1 MSSIKMDFYLTE
13 TQKQVKQL
21 ARDFAEKEI
30 APFVRKYDEKGEFPF
45 EIMKK
50 LGEIGFLGITFPE
63 EYGGSGL
70 KYLDYVVI
78 IEEISR
84 VDPSIGL
91 SVAAH
96 NGLCTN
102 HIYCFGDENQKRK
115 YLPEL
120 CTGKKIG
127 AWALTE
133 PQAGSDAANLL
144 TTAVK
149 ENSYYILNGNKVFTT
164 HGSVGDVIVVMAVTD
179 KTKGKNGISSFI
191 VEKGYDGLIVGKKE
205 DKLGMRASDTCS
217 LIFDNCKVPVENLIG
232 EEGQG
237 YKQAME
243 ILAGG
248 RIAIAALSVGLAQGA
263 FELSLKYS
271 KERKAFGK
279 YIAEFQAIQWKLA
292 DMATQIESARLL
304 TYKAAYLK
312 DQGKDYSL
320 YASMAKYFASEVAV
334 KCAIEAVQIYGGY
347 GYIKEY
353 PVEKFYRDAK
363 LLTIGEGTSEIQKII
378 IANKILKEMAPID

>member
-1 MSSIKMDFYLTE
+1 MDFYLTE

-21 ARDFAEKEI
+21 ARDFAENEI
-30 APFVRKYDEKGEFPF
+30 SPYVKKFDITGEFPV
-45 EIMKK
+45 EIIKK

-63 EYGGSGL
+63 KYGGAGL
-70 KYLDYVVI
+70 SYLDYVVI

-96 NGLCTN
+96 NGLCSN
-102 HIYCFGDENQKRK
+102 HIFMFGNEKQKQK

-120 CTGKKIG
+120 CSGKKIG

-144 TTAVK
+144 TNAVRY
-149 ENSYYILNGNKVFTT
+149 NDYYVINGNKTFTT
-164 HGSVGDVIVVMAVTD
+164 HGGVAEVVVVMAVTD
-179 KTKGKNGISSFI
+179 KSKGKNGISAFI
-191 VEKGYDGLIVGKKE
+191 VEKGYSGIIVGKRE
-205 DKLGMRASDTCS
+205 DKLGMRASETCS
-217 LIFDNCKVPVENLIG
+217 LTFDNCKVPAENLIG

-237 YKQAME
+237 YRQAME

-248 RIAIAALSVGLAQGA
+248 RIGIAALSVGLAQGA
-263 FELSLKYS
+263 LELSLKYA

-279 YIAEFQAIQWKLA
+279 YIGEFQAIQWKLA
-292 DMATQIESARLL
+292 DMATQIEAARLL

-334 KCAIEAVQIYGGY
+334 KCANEAVQIYGGY

-353 PVEKFYRDAK
+353 PVEKLYRDAK
-363 LLTIGEGTSEIQKII
+363 LLTIGEGTSEIQKLI
-378 IANKILKEMAPID
+378 IANKILKELSHLD

>member
-1 MSSIKMDFYLTE
+1 MDFYLTE

-30 APFVRKYDEKGEFPF
+30 APFIRKYDEKGEFPF

-149 ENSYYILNGNKVFTT
+149 ENNHYILNGNKVFTT

-248 RIAIAALSVGLAQGA
+248 RIGIAALSVGLAQGA

-279 YIAEFQAIQWKLA
+279 YIADFQAIQWKLA

>member
-1 MSSIKMDFYLTE
+1 MDFYLTE

-149 ENSYYILNGNKVFTT
+149 ENNHYILNGNKVFTT

-232 EEGQG
+232 GEGQG

-248 RIAIAALSVGLAQGA
+248 RIGIAALSVGLAQGA

-320 YASMAKYFASEVAV
+320 HASMAKYFASEVAV

>member
-1 MSSIKMDFYLTE
+1 MDFYLTE

-45 EIMKK
+45 EIMRK
-50 LGEIGFLGITFPE
+50 LGEIGFLGIIFPE

-70 KYLDYVVI
+70 TYLDYVVI

-84 VDPSIGL
+84 IDPSIGL

-102 HIYCFGDENQKRK
+102 HIYCFGDENQKRR

-120 CTGKKIG
+120 CTGEKIG

-149 ENSYYILNGNKVFTT
+149 ENDYYILNGNKVFTT
-164 HGSVGDVIVVMAVTD
+164 HGSVGDVIIVMAVTD
-179 KTKGKNGISSFI
+179 KTKGRHGISSFI
-191 VEKGYDGLIVGKKE
+191 VEKNYDGLIVGKKE

-217 LIFDNCKVPVENLIG
+217 LIFDNCKVPAENLIG
-232 EEGQG
+232 GEGQG

-243 ILAGG
+243 VLAGG
-248 RIAIAALSVGLAQGA
+248 RIGIAALSVGLAQGA
-263 FELSLKYS
+263 FELSLKYA

-334 KCAIEAVQIYGGY
+334 RCAIEAVQIYGGY

-378 IANKILKEMAPID
+378 IANKILKEMVTVD

>member
-1 MSSIKMDFYLTE
+1 MDFYLTE

-133 PQAGSDAANLL
+133 PQAGSDATNLL

-149 ENSYYILNGNKVFTT
+149 ENNHYILNGNKVFTT

-248 RIAIAALSVGLAQGA
+248 RIGIAALSVGLAQGA

-378 IANKILKEMAPID
+378 IANKILKEIAPID

>member
-1 MSSIKMDFYLTE
+1 MDFYLTE
-13 TQKQVKQL
+13 TQRQVKQL

-30 APFVRKYDEKGEFPF
+30 APLVRKYDEKGEFPF

-191 VEKGYDGLIVGKKE
+191 VEKSYDGLIVGKKE

-232 EEGQG
+232 GEGQG

-248 RIAIAALSVGLAQGA
+248 RIGIAALSVGLAQGA
-263 FELSLKYS
+263 FELSIKYS

>member
-1 MSSIKMDFYLTE
+1 MDFYLTE

-248 RIAIAALSVGLAQGA
+248 RIGIAALSVGLAQGA

-353 PVEKFYRDAK
+353 PVEKFFRDAK

>member
-1 MSSIKMDFYLTE
+1 MDFYLTE

-84 VDPSIGL
+84 VDPSVGL

-149 ENSYYILNGNKVFTT
+149 ENNHYILNGNKVFTT

-248 RIAIAALSVGLAQGA
+248 RIGIAALSVGLAQGA

-292 DMATQIESARLL
+292 DMVTQIESARLL
-304 TYKAAYLK
+304 TYKAACLK

-320 YASMAKYFASEVAV
+320 HASMAKYFASEVAV

>member
-1 MSSIKMDFYLTE
+1 MDFYLTE

-30 APFVRKYDEKGEFPF
+30 APYVRKYDEKGEFPF

-70 KYLDYVVI
+70 SYLDYVVI
-78 IEEISR
+78 VEEISR
-84 VDPSIGL
+84 IDPSIGL

-102 HIYCFGDENQKRK
+102 HIYCFGDESQKRR

-149 ENSYYILNGNKVFTT
+149 ENNYYILNGNKVFTT
-164 HGSVGDVIVVMAVTD
+164 HGSVGDVIIVMAVTD
-179 KTKGKNGISSFI
+179 KTKGRHGISSFI
-191 VEKGYDGLIVGKKE
+191 VEKSYDGLIVGKKE

-232 EEGQG
+232 GEGQG

-248 RIAIAALSVGLAQGA
+248 RIGIAALSVGLAQGA
-263 FELSLKYS
+263 FELSLKYA

-378 IANKILKEMAPID
+378 IANKILKEMVTVD

>member
-1 MSSIKMDFYLTE
+1 MDFYLTE

-149 ENSYYILNGNKVFTT
+149 ENNHYILNGNKVFTT

-248 RIAIAALSVGLAQGA
+248 RIGIAALSVGLAQGA

-292 DMATQIESARLL
+292 DMVTQIESARLL

-320 YASMAKYFASEVAV
+320 HASMAKYFASEVAV

>member
-1 MSSIKMDFYLTE
+1 MFGYELDD
-13 TQKQVKQL
+13 QL
-21 ARDFAEKEI
+21 KLIQQTIREFAENEI
-30 APFVRKYDEKGEFPF
+30 APHIRKFDATGEFPV

-63 EYGGSGL
+63 KYGGAGL
-70 KYLDYVVI
+70 SYLDYVVI

-91 SVAAH
+91 SVSAH

-102 HIYCFGDENQKRK
+102 HIFMFGTEEQKQK
-115 YLPEL
+115 YLSDL

-144 TTAVK
+144 TSAVR
-149 ENSYYILNGNKVFTT
+149 EGNYYVLNGNKVFTT
-164 HGSVGDVIVVMAVTD
+164 HAGVGEIIVVMAVTD
-179 KTKGKNGISSFI
+179 KSKGKNGISAFI
-191 VEKGYDGLIVGKKE
+191 VEKNYDGVIVGKKE

-217 LIFDNCKVPVENLIG
+217 LTFDSCKVPVENLIG

-237 YKQAME
+237 YRQAME

-248 RIAIAALSVGLAQGA
+248 RIGIAALSVGLAQGA
-263 FELSLKYS
+263 LDLSLKYA

-279 YIAEFQAIQWKLA
+279 YIAEFQAIQWKIA
-292 DMATQIESARLL
+292 DMATQIEAARLL

-312 DQGKDYSL
+312 EQGQDYHL
-320 YASMAKYFASEVAV
+320 YASMAKYYASEVAV
-334 KCAIEAVQIYGGY
+334 KCANEAVQIYGGY

-353 PVEKFYRDAK
+353 PVEKLYRDAK

-378 IANKILKEMAPID
+378 IANKILKELSHFD

>member
-1 MSSIKMDFYLTE
+1 MDFYLTE

-127 AWALTE
+127 GWALTE

-149 ENSYYILNGNKVFTT
+149 ENNHYILNGNKVFTT

-232 EEGQG
+232 GEGQG

-248 RIAIAALSVGLAQGA
+248 RIGIAALSVGLAQGA

>member
-1 MSSIKMDFYLTE
+1 MDFYLTE

-217 LIFDNCKVPVENLIG
+217 LIFDNCKVPAENLIG

-248 RIAIAALSVGLAQGA
+248 RIGIAALSVGLAQGA

-378 IANKILKEMAPID
+378 IANKILKEMTPID

>member
-1 MSSIKMDFYLTE
+1 MDFYLTE

-164 HGSVGDVIVVMAVTD
+164 HGGVGDVIVVMAVTD

-217 LIFDNCKVPVENLIG
+217 LIFDNCKVPAENLIG

-248 RIAIAALSVGLAQGA
+248 RIGIAALSVGLAQGA

>member
-1 MSSIKMDFYLTE
+1 MDFYLTE

-21 ARDFAEKEI
+21 ARDFAENEI
-30 APFVRKYDEKGEFPF
+30 SPYVKKFDITGEFPV
-45 EIMKK
+45 EIIKK

-63 EYGGSGL
+63 KYGGAGL
-70 KYLDYVVI
+70 SYLDYVVI

-96 NGLCTN
+96 NGLCSN
-102 HIYCFGDENQKRK
+102 HIFMFGNEKQKQK

-120 CTGKKIG
+120 CSGRKIG

-144 TTAVK
+144 TNAVRY
-149 ENSYYILNGNKVFTT
+149 NDYYVINGNKTFTT
-164 HGSVGDVIVVMAVTD
+164 HGGVAEVVVVMAVTD
-179 KTKGKNGISSFI
+179 KSKGKNGISAFI
-191 VEKGYDGLIVGKKE
+191 VEKGYSGIIVGKRE
-205 DKLGMRASDTCS
+205 DKLGMRASETCS
-217 LIFDNCKVPVENLIG
+217 LTFDNCKVPAENLIG

-248 RIAIAALSVGLAQGA
+248 RIGIAALSVGLAQGA
-263 FELSLKYS
+263 LELSLKYA

-279 YIAEFQAIQWKLA
+279 YIGEFQAIQWKLA
-292 DMATQIESARLL
+292 DMATQIEAARLL

-334 KCAIEAVQIYGGY
+334 KCANEAVQIYGGY

-353 PVEKFYRDAK
+353 PVEKLYRDAK
-363 LLTIGEGTSEIQKII
+363 LLTIGEGTSEIQKLI
-378 IANKILKEMAPID
+378 IANKILKELSHLD

>member
-1 MSSIKMDFYLTE
+1 MDFYLTE

-102 HIYCFGDENQKRK
+102 HIYCFGDENQKRN

-243 ILAGG
+243 ILASG
-248 RIAIAALSVGLAQGA
+248 RIGIAALSVGLAQGA

>member
-1 MSSIKMDFYLTE
+1 MDFYLTE

-30 APFVRKYDEKGEFPF
+30 APLVRKYDEKGEFPF

-149 ENSYYILNGNKVFTT
+149 ENNHYILNGNKVFTT

-217 LIFDNCKVPVENLIG
+217 LVFDNCKVPVENLIG

-248 RIAIAALSVGLAQGA
+248 RIGIAALSVGLAQGA

>member
-1 MSSIKMDFYLTE
+1 MDFYLTE

-149 ENSYYILNGNKVFTT
+149 ENNHYILNGNKVFTT

-217 LIFDNCKVPVENLIG
+217 LVFDNCKVPVENLIG

-248 RIAIAALSVGLAQGA
+248 RIGIAALSVGLAQGA

>member
-1 MSSIKMDFYLTE
+1 MDFYLTE

-232 EEGQG
+232 GEGQG

-248 RIAIAALSVGLAQGA
+248 RIGIAALSVGLAQGA

-292 DMATQIESARLL
+292 DMATHIESARLL

>member
-1 MSSIKMDFYLTE
+1 MDFYLTE

-149 ENSYYILNGNKVFTT
+149 ENNHYILNGNKVFTT

-248 RIAIAALSVGLAQGA
+248 RIGIAALSVGLAQGA

-304 TYKAAYLK
+304 TYKAAYFK

-347 GYIKEY
+347 GYVKEF

>member
-1 MSSIKMDFYLTE
+1 MDFYLTE

-179 KTKGKNGISSFI
+179 KTKGKNGISSLI
-191 VEKGYDGLIVGKKE
+191 VEKGYSGLIVGKKE

-232 EEGQG
+232 GEGQG

-248 RIAIAALSVGLAQGA
+248 RIGIAALSVGLAQGA

>member
-1 MSSIKMDFYLTE
+1 MDFYLTE
-13 TQKQVKQL
+13 AQKQVKNL
-21 ARDFAEKEI
+21 AREFAENEI
-30 APFVRKYDEKGEFPF
+30 APHIRKFDATGEFPT

-63 EYGGSGL
+63 KYGGAGL
-70 KYLDYVVI
+70 SYLDYVVI

-91 SVAAH
+91 SVSAH

-102 HIYCFGDENQKRK
+102 HIFMFGSEEQKQK
-115 YLPEL
+115 YLPDL

-144 TTAVK
+144 TSAVR
-149 ENSYYILNGNKVFTT
+149 EGDHYVLNGNKVFTT
-164 HGSVGDVIVVMAVTD
+164 HAGVGEIIVVMAVTD
-179 KTKGKNGISSFI
+179 KSKGKNGISAFI
-191 VEKGYDGLIVGKKE
+191 VEKNYDGVIVGKKE

-217 LIFDNCKVPVENLIG
+217 LTFDGCRVPVENLIG

-237 YKQAME
+237 YRQAME

-248 RIAIAALSVGLAQGA
+248 RIGIAALSVGLAQGA
-263 FELSLKYS
+263 LDLSLKYA

-279 YIAEFQAIQWKLA
+279 YIAEFQAIQWKIA
-292 DMATQIESARLL
+292 DMATQIEAARLL

-312 DQGKDYSL
+312 DQGKDYHL
-320 YASMAKYFASEVAV
+320 HASMAKYYASEVAV
-334 KCAIEAVQIYGGY
+334 KCANEAVQIYGGY

-353 PVEKFYRDAK
+353 PVEKLYRDAK

-378 IANKILKEMAPID
+378 IANKILKELSHLD

>member
-1 MSSIKMDFYLTE
+1 MDFYLTE

-102 HIYCFGDENQKRK
+102 HIYFFGDENQKRK

-217 LIFDNCKVPVENLIG
+217 LIFDNCKVPVESLIG

-243 ILAGG
+243 ILASG
-248 RIAIAALSVGLAQGA
+248 RIGIAALSVGLAQGA

>member
-1 MSSIKMDFYLTE
+1 MDFYLTE

-243 ILAGG
+243 ILASG
-248 RIAIAALSVGLAQGA
+248 RIGIAALSVGLAQGA
-263 FELSLKYS
+263 FELSLKYA

>member
-1 MSSIKMDFYLTE
+1 MDFYLTE

-149 ENSYYILNGNKVFTT
+149 ENNYYILNGNKVFTT

-179 KTKGKNGISSFI
+179 KTKGKNGISSLI
-191 VEKGYDGLIVGKKE
+191 VEKGYSGLIVGKKE

-248 RIAIAALSVGLAQGA
+248 RIGIAALSVGLAQGA

>member
-1 MSSIKMDFYLTE
+1 MDFYLTE

-30 APFVRKYDEKGEFPF
+30 APYVRKYDEKGEFPF

-70 KYLDYVVI
+70 KYLDYVAI

-149 ENSYYILNGNKVFTT
+149 ENSCYILNGNKAFTT

-191 VEKGYDGLIVGKKE
+191 VEKSYDGIIVGKKE

-248 RIAIAALSVGLAQGA
+248 RIGIAALSVGLAQGA
-263 FELSLKYS
+263 FELSLKYA

-320 YASMAKYFASEVAV
+320 HASMAKYFASEVAV
-334 KCAIEAVQIYGGY
+334 RCAIEAVQIYGGY

-378 IANKILKEMAPID
+378 IANKILKEMVQID

>member
-1 MSSIKMDFYLTE
+1 
-13 TQKQVKQL
+13 
-21 ARDFAEKEI
+21 
-30 APFVRKYDEKGEFPF
+30 
-45 EIMKK
+45 
-50 LGEIGFLGITFPE
+50 
-63 EYGGSGL
+63 
-70 KYLDYVVI
+70 
-78 IEEISR
+78 
-84 VDPSIGL
+84 
-91 SVAAH
+91 
-96 NGLCTN
+96 
-102 HIYCFGDENQKRK
+102 
-115 YLPEL
+115 
-120 CTGKKIG
+120 
-127 AWALTE
+127 
-133 PQAGSDAANLL
+133 
-144 TTAVK
+144 
-149 ENSYYILNGNKVFTT
+149 
-164 HGSVGDVIVVMAVTD
+164 MAVTD

-217 LIFDNCKVPVENLIG
+217 LIFDNCKVPAENLIG

-248 RIAIAALSVGLAQGA
+248 RIGIAALSVGLAQGA

>member
-1 MSSIKMDFYLTE
+1 MDFYLTE

-263 FELSLKYS
+263 FELSLKYA

>member
-1 MSSIKMDFYLTE
+1 MDFYLTE

-84 VDPSIGL
+84 VDPSVGL

-149 ENSYYILNGNKVFTT
+149 ENNHYILNGNKVFTT

-248 RIAIAALSVGLAQGA
+248 RIGIAALSVGLAQGA

-304 TYKAAYLK
+304 TYKAACLK

-320 YASMAKYFASEVAV
+320 HASMAKYFASEVAV

>member
-1 MSSIKMDFYLTE
+1 MDFYLTE

-179 KTKGKNGISSFI
+179 KTKGKSGISSFI

-232 EEGQG
+232 GEGQG

-248 RIAIAALSVGLAQGA
+248 RIGIAALSVGLAQGA

>member
-1 MSSIKMDFYLTE
+1 MDFYLTE

-21 ARDFAEKEI
+21 ARDFAENEI
-30 APFVRKYDEKGEFPF
+30 SPYVKKFDITGEFPV
-45 EIMKK
+45 EIIKK

-63 EYGGSGL
+63 KYGGAGL
-70 KYLDYVVI
+70 SYLDYVVI

-96 NGLCTN
+96 NGLCSN
-102 HIYCFGDENQKRK
+102 HIFMFGNEKQKQK

-120 CTGKKIG
+120 CSGKKIG

-144 TTAVK
+144 TNAVRY
-149 ENSYYILNGNKVFTT
+149 NDYYVINGNKTFTT
-164 HGSVGDVIVVMAVTD
+164 HGGVAEVVVVMAVTD
-179 KTKGKNGISSFI
+179 KSKGKNGISAFI
-191 VEKGYDGLIVGKKE
+191 VEKGYSGIIVGKRE
-205 DKLGMRASDTCS
+205 DKLGMRASETCS
-217 LIFDNCKVPVENLIG
+217 LTFDNCKVPAENLIG

-237 YKQAME
+237 YRQAME

-248 RIAIAALSVGLAQGA
+248 RIGIAALSVGLAQGA
-263 FELSLKYS
+263 LELSLKYA

-279 YIAEFQAIQWKLA
+279 YIGEFQAIQWKLA
-292 DMATQIESARLL
+292 DMATQIEAARLL

-334 KCAIEAVQIYGGY
+334 KCANEAVQIYGGY

-353 PVEKFYRDAK
+353 PVEKLYRDAK
-363 LLTIGEGTSEIQKII
+363 TLTIGEGTSEIQKLI
-378 IANKILKEMAPID
+378 IANKILKELSHLD

>member
-1 MSSIKMDFYLTE
+1 MDFYLTE
-13 TQKQVKQL
+13 TQRQVKQL
-21 ARDFAEKEI
+21 ARDFAENEI
-30 APFVRKYDEKGEFPF
+30 APNVKKFDIAGEFPT

-50 LGEIGFLGITFPE
+50 LGEIGFLGIVFPE
-63 EYGGSGL
+63 EYGGAGL
-70 KYLDYVVI
+70 SYLDYVVI

-102 HIYCFGDENQKRK
+102 HIYLFGNEEQKKK

-149 ENSYYILNGNKVFTT
+149 ENNNYVLNGSKVFTT
-164 HGSVGDVIVVMAVTD
+164 HGSVGEVIVVMVVTD
-179 KTKGKNGISSFI
+179 KSKGKDGISAFI
-191 VEKGYDGLIVGKKE
+191 IEKGYEGLIVGKKE

-217 LIFDNCKVPVENLIG
+217 LIFDNCKIPAENLIG
-232 EEGQG
+232 QEGQG
-237 YKQAME
+237 YRQAME

-248 RIAIAALSVGLAQGA
+248 RIGIAALSVGLAQEA
-263 FELSLKYS
+263 LDLSLKYA

-279 YIAEFQAIQWKLA
+279 YIAEFQAIQWKIA
-292 DMATQIESARLL
+292 DMATQIEAARLL

-334 KCAIEAVQIYGGY
+334 KCANEAVQIYGGY

-353 PVEKFYRDAK
+353 PVEKLYRDAK

-378 IANKILKEMAPID
+378 IANKILKELSHFD

>member
-1 MSSIKMDFYLTE
+1 MDFYLTE

-191 VEKGYDGLIVGKKE
+191 VEKGYDRLIVGKKE

-263 FELSLKYS
+263 FELSLKYA

>member
-1 MSSIKMDFYLTE
+1 MDFYLTE

-149 ENSYYILNGNKVFTT
+149 ENNHYILNGNKVFTT
-164 HGSVGDVIVVMAVTD
+164 HGSVGDVIVVMAITD

-243 ILAGG
+243 ILASG
-248 RIAIAALSVGLAQGA
+248 RIGIAALSVGLAQAA

-292 DMATQIESARLL
+292 DMATHIESARLL

-378 IANKILKEMAPID
+378 IANKILKEMASID

>member
-1 MSSIKMDFYLTE
+1 MDFYLTE

-149 ENSYYILNGNKVFTT
+149 ENNYYILNGNKVFTT

-217 LIFDNCKVPVENLIG
+217 LIFDNCKVPAENLIG

-248 RIAIAALSVGLAQGA
+248 RIGIAALSVGLAQGA

>member
-1 MSSIKMDFYLTE
+1 LH
-13 TQKQVKQL
+13 
-21 ARDFAEKEI
+21 R
-30 APFVRKYDEKGEFPF
+30 
-45 EIMKK
+45 
-50 LGEIGFLGITFPE
+50 E
-63 EYGGSGL
+63 ENRG
-70 KYLDYVVI
+70 
-78 IEEISR
+78 
-84 VDPSIGL
+84 
-91 SVAAH
+91 
-96 NGLCTN
+96 
-102 HIYCFGDENQKRK
+102 
-115 YLPEL
+115 
-120 CTGKKIG
+120 
-127 AWALTE
+127 WALTE

-232 EEGQG
+232 GEGQG

-248 RIAIAALSVGLAQGA
+248 RIGIAALSVGLAQGA

-312 DQGKDYSL
+312 DQGKDYFSL
-320 YASMAKYFASEVAV
+320 CFYGEIFASEVAV
-334 KCAIEAVQIYGGY
+334 KCAIEACRYTADMDI
-347 GYIKEY
+347 
-353 PVEKFYRDAK
+353 
-363 LLTIGEGTSEIQKII
+363 
-378 IANKILKEMAPID
+378 

>member
-1 MSSIKMDFYLTE
+1 MDFYLTE
-13 TQKQVKQL
+13 TQKQVKNL
-21 ARDFAEKEI
+21 AREFAENEI
-30 APFVRKYDEKGEFPF
+30 APHVKKFDATGEFPT

-63 EYGGSGL
+63 KYGGAGL
-70 KYLDYVVI
+70 SYLDYVVI

-91 SVAAH
+91 SVSAH

-102 HIYCFGDENQKRK
+102 HIFMFGSEEQKQK
-115 YLPEL
+115 YLPDL

-144 TTAVK
+144 TSAVR
-149 ENSYYILNGNKVFTT
+149 EGDYYVLNGNKVFTT
-164 HGSVGDVIVVMAVTD
+164 HAGVGEIIVVMAMTD
-179 KTKGKNGISSFI
+179 KSKGKNGISAFI
-191 VEKGYDGLIVGKKE
+191 VEKNYDGVIVGKKE

-217 LIFDNCKVPVENLIG
+217 LTFDSCKVPAENLIG

-237 YKQAME
+237 YRQAME

-248 RIAIAALSVGLAQGA
+248 RIGIAALSVGLAQGA
-263 FELSLKYS
+263 LDLSLKYA

-279 YIAEFQAIQWKLA
+279 YIAEFQAIQWKIA
-292 DMATQIESARLL
+292 DMATQIEAARLL

-312 DQGKDYSL
+312 DQGKDYHL
-320 YASMAKYFASEVAV
+320 YASMAKYYASEIAV
-334 KCAIEAVQIYGGY
+334 KCANEAVQIYGGY

-353 PVEKFYRDAK
+353 PVEKLYRDAK

-378 IANKILKEMAPID
+378 IANKILKELSHFD

>member
-1 MSSIKMDFYLTE
+1 MDFYLTE

-21 ARDFAEKEI
+21 ARDFAENEI
-30 APFVRKYDEKGEFPF
+30 SPYVKKFDITGEFPV
-45 EIMKK
+45 EIIKK

-63 EYGGSGL
+63 KYGGAGL
-70 KYLDYVVI
+70 SYLDYVVI

-96 NGLCTN
+96 NGLCSN
-102 HIYCFGDENQKRK
+102 HIFMFGNEKQKQK

-120 CTGKKIG
+120 CSGRKIG

-144 TTAVK
+144 TNAVRY
-149 ENSYYILNGNKVFTT
+149 NDYYVINGNKTFTT
-164 HGSVGDVIVVMAVTD
+164 HGGVAEVVVVIAVTD
-179 KTKGKNGISSFI
+179 KSKGKNGISAFI
-191 VEKGYDGLIVGKKE
+191 VEKGYSGIIVGKRE
-205 DKLGMRASDTCS
+205 DKLGMRASETCS
-217 LIFDNCKVPVENLIG
+217 LTFDNCKVPAENLIG

-237 YKQAME
+237 YRQAME

-248 RIAIAALSVGLAQGA
+248 RIGIAALSVGLAQGA
-263 FELSLKYS
+263 LELSLKYA

-279 YIAEFQAIQWKLA
+279 YIGEFQAIQWKLA
-292 DMATQIESARLL
+292 DMATQIEAARLL

-334 KCAIEAVQIYGGY
+334 KCANEAVQIYGGY

-353 PVEKFYRDAK
+353 PVEKLYRDAK
-363 LLTIGEGTSEIQKII
+363 LLTIGEGTSEIQKLI
-378 IANKILKEMAPID
+378 IANKILKELSHLD

>member
-1 MSSIKMDFYLTE
+1 MDFYLTE

-149 ENSYYILNGNKVFTT
+149 ENNHYILNGNKVFTT
-164 HGSVGDVIVVMAVTD
+164 HGSVGDVVVVMAVTD

-263 FELSLKYS
+263 FELSLKYA